1 MLGRMNEAS
10 TKALDYFHQG
20 FNCAQSVFAVFAD
33 QVGMSERDALL
44 FSSAFGAGLGRM
56 RGTCGAFS
64 GLCMVAGFC
73 KGNLSGNP
81 QEKEIIFSLTREL
94 ADSFKQEFG
103 TLSCRELLHLDEE
116 MESSARPNE
125 RTPDYYAARPCE
137 RCVAFC
143 AQKAQDLI
151 DEHLKY

>member
-1 MLGRMNEAS
+1 MNDVS
-10 TKALDYFHQG
+10 TKALEYFHQG
-20 FNCAQSVFAVFAD
+20 FNCAQSVFAACAS

-56 RGTCGAFS
+56 RGTCGAFA

-81 QEKEIIFSLTREL
+81 AEKEVIFSLTREL
-94 ADSFKQEFG
+94 AESFKREFG
-103 TLSCRELLHLDEE
+103 TLTCRELLHLDEE
-116 MESSARPNE
+116 MESSARPSE
-125 RTPDYYAARPCE
+125 RTQAYYDARPCE

-143 AQKAQDLI
+143 AKKSQTLI
-151 DEHLKY
+151 NDFLES

>member
-20 FNCAQSVFAVFAD
+20 FNCSQSVFAAFAD

-151 DEHLKY
+151 DEYLKY

>member
-20 FNCAQSVFAVFAD
+20 FNCAQSVFAAFAD

-143 AQKAQDLI
+143 AKKAQDLI
-151 DEHLKY
+151 DEYLKY

>member
-1 MLGRMNEAS
+1 MLTAMQADE
-10 TKALDYFHQG
+10 KALHYFHQG
-20 FNCAQSVFAVFAD
+20 FNCAQSVFAAFAD
-33 QVGMSERDALL
+33 QVGLSEEAALR

-81 QEKEIIFSLTREL
+81 EEKEIIFSLTREL
-94 ADSFKQEFG
+94 AEDFKKEFG
-103 TLSCRELLHLDEE
+103 TLTCRELLHLDEE
-116 MESSARPNE
+116 MEATARPND
-125 RTPDYYAARPCE
+125 RTSAYYASRPCE

-143 AQKAQDLI
+143 AAKAQSILNNY
-151 DEHLKY
+151 LS